1 MTDTNERAIWGR
13 PNTEPPA
20 HYLQQQSRP
29 PQPDLQ
35 SWDQQ
40 WEQRAAGV
48 QPPRPKQ
55 SRGGRSCLTTL
66 TRLVLMMGTAYL
78 VFFISAGV
86 GYAVVGQSML
96 RSWYLDQE
104 PYDQEVWCNRFEKYL
119 RSDYLCNLR
128 AEASRPD
135 NPFIPTLSP
144 GDGSINPEDLL
155 LTPLFDLGTDGDDT
169 DNSGNAGETSGAVVT
184 PSPDAIADASLAGGG
199 AEPLPV
205 TIVTATPTPLPTLE
219 PTATRMPSPSPTG
232 PPPAS
237 AKLEL
242 TRLTPE
248 AQKWNNCGPTTL
260 TMALTYYG
268 YRSDQDPAAS
278 FLKPNIEDKNVSPW
292 QMTRYVNEV
301 ASTSTNVQA
310 LERIGGTPE
319 LLKHLLAAGYP
330 VIIEKGY
337 EVSDLGWM
345 GHYLLLVGYDDL
357 QQEFYVFDSYLGTN
371 KGQGRPESY
380 ADTIYY
386 WGHFNNTFIV
396 IYEPWQQDHLNEI
409 LGGYADEQYGINAAL
424 ELARTVATSDA
435 GNKWAWFN
443 MGDAYTQLGYYQ
455 EAATAFE
462 QAFNLQ
468 MPWRTLWY
476 RFSPFEAYYHL
487 GRYSDVL
494 RLADSLDNTSQN
506 YVEEAWYYRGLVYAA
521 QGNYNQALEQLER
534 VLRFNGNY
542 TPATDTINAIRNNQF
557 TPPTAS

>member
-1 MTDTNERAIWGR
+1 MSDMNERAIWGR
-13 PNTEPPA
+13 PSTDPPP
-20 HYLQQQSRP
+20 HYLQQHTRP

-48 QPPRPKQ
+48 QPPRS
-55 SRGGRSCLTTL
+55 SRSQGRPSCLTTIM
-66 TRLVLMMGTAYL
+66 RLMLMMGTVYL
-78 VFFISAGV
+78 VLFISAGV
-86 GYAVVGQSML
+86 AYAVVGQSML

-104 PYDQEVWCNRFEKYL
+104 PYEQEVWCNRFEKYL
-119 RSDYLCNLR
+119 KSDYLCRLR
-128 AEASRPD
+128 ADASRPD

-144 GDGSINPEDLL
+144 GEDSINPEDLL
-155 LTPLFDLGTDGDDT
+155 LTPLFDLGTGGSDT
-169 DNSGNAGETSGAVVT
+169 NDSTGSPDEPIGAAST
-184 PSPDAIADASLAGGG
+184 PSPDAIADASVGSA
-199 AEPLPV
+199 APLPV
-205 TIVTATPTPLPTLE
+205 AIVTTTPTPLPTVA
-219 PTATRMPSPSPTG
+219 PTATDIPSTTPIG
-232 PPPAS
+232 PPPVS

-268 YRSDQDPAAS
+268 YRSNQDPAAA
-278 FLKPNIEDKNVSPW
+278 FLKPNREDKNVSPW
-292 QMTRYVNEV
+292 QMTRYVNEI
-301 ASTSTNVQA
+301 ATTSTNVRA
-310 LERIGGTPE
+310 IERIGGTME

-345 GHYLLLVGYDDL
+345 GHYLLLVGYDDTK
-357 QQEFYVFDSYLGTN
+357 QEFLSFDSYLGTN
-371 KGQGRPESY
+371 RGQGRAESY

-396 IYEPWQQDHLNEI
+396 IYQPWQEDHLNQV
-409 LGGYADEQYGINAAL
+409 LGSYADAEYAIATAL
-424 ELARTVATSDA
+424 EIARNTANTDP

-455 EAATAFE
+455 EAAAAFE
-462 QAFNLQ
+462 QAFRLQ

-494 RLADSLDNTSQN
+494 QLADSLDRTSQN
-506 YVEEAWYYRGLVYAA
+506 YVEEAWYYRGLAYAA
-521 QGNYNQALEQLER
+521 QGNYNQALAQLEQ
-534 VLRFNGNY
+534 VIRFNEHY
-542 TPATDTINAIRNNQF
+542 TPATEAINAIRNNQF